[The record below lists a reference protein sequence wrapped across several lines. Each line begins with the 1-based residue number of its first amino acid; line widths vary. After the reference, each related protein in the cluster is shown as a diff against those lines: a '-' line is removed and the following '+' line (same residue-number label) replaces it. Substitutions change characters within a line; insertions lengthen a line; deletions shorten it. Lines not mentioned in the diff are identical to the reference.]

1 MHLVIH
7 VMIKYIYRY
16 WLHCELLSF
25 VILQKHVDVDEH
37 SQDDPKV
44 MTFSEIMAA
53 KRQRQKRLAEKR
65 NADIARKKSK
75 DTLELPHEDFG
86 IVKFNNLIQI
96 HVMQILWFPT
106 KLSSPIQQP

>member
-1 MHLVIH
+1 
-7 VMIKYIYRY
+7 MIKYIYRY

-25 VILQKHVDVDEH
+25 VILQIDVDEH

-75 DTLELPHEDFG
+75 DTLELPQEDFG
-86 IVKFNNLIQI
+86 IVKFNNLIQM
-96 HVMQILWFPT
+96 HAT

>member
-1 MHLVIH
+1 M
-7 VMIKYIYRY
+7 Y
-16 WLHCELLSF
+16 WLHCELLDF
-25 VILQKHVDVDEH
+25 VILQIDADEH

-65 NADIARKKSK
+65 NNDVARKKSK
-75 DTLELPHEDFG
+75 DTLELPQEDFG
-86 IVKFNNLIQI
+86 IVKFNNLIQML
-96 HVMQILWFPT
+96 VMQILLLPT

>member
-1 MHLVIH
+1 M
-7 VMIKYIYRY
+7 Y
-16 WLHCELLSF
+16 WLHCELLGF
-25 VILQKHVDVDEH
+25 VILQIDADEH

-65 NADIARKKSK
+65 NADVARKKSK
-75 DTLELPHEDFG
+75 DTLELPQEDFG

-96 HVMQILWFPT
+96 HVMQILLLPT
-106 KLSSPIQQP
+106 ILSSPIQQP

>member
-1 MHLVIH
+1 M
-7 VMIKYIYRY
+7 Y
-16 WLHCELLSF
+16 WLHCELLGF
-25 VILQKHVDVDEH
+25 VILQIDADEH

-65 NADIARKKSK
+65 NADVARNKSK
-75 DTLELPHEDFG
+75 DTLELPQEDFG
-86 IVKFNNLIQI
+86 IVKFNNLIQM
-96 HVMQILWFPT
+96 HVMQILLLPT